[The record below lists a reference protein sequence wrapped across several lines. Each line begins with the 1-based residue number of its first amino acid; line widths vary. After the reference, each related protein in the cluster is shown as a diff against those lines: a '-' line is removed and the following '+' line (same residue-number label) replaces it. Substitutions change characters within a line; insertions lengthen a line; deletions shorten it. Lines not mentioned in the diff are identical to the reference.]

1 MAKINLKPINKAYM
15 SFTIRG
21 TSPLITHNWD
31 EKSKEMMRQK
41 QQDNK
46 KSKLREKRD
55 PERECMAA
63 AYRTD
68 DGQFGI
74 PGLALKNA
82 IVTAAHK
89 DIGIE
94 RTLVRK
100 ALFLR
105 TSDSNKVLAMTC
117 GEPVM
122 REDMV
127 RVGMGSADL
136 RYRPMWSEW
145 AVDVEFEVD
154 MDLLQEPDV
163 ITLVDRAGFG
173 VGICEWRPEKDG
185 EFGRFEIDKLKPFT
199 TQVVSQ
205 Q

>member
-1 MAKINLKPINKAYM
+1 MVKVELKPINKALM

-46 KSKLREKRD
+46 KSKSRESRN
-55 PERECMAA
+55 PQRECMAA
-63 AYRTD
+63 AYRTVE
-68 DGQFGI
+68 GKFGI
-74 PGLALKNA
+74 PGLALKSA
-82 IVTAAHK
+82 IITAAHK

-100 ALFLR
+100 ALFLH
-105 TSDSNKVLAMTC
+105 TNDPNKVLEMQC
-117 GEPVM
+117 GEPEM

-136 RYRPMWSEW
+136 RYRPMWVDWS
-145 AVDVEFEVD
+145 VDVAFSVD
-154 MDLLQEPDV
+154 RDLLQEGDV
-163 ITLVDRAGFG
+163 VTLVNRAGFG

-185 EFGRFEIDKLKPFT
+185 EFGRFEIDSTKPFICE
-199 TQVVSQ
+199 SMK
-205 Q
+205 